1 MTDLPPEDPRRGA
14 PIPVSR
20 RRGFVPL
27 LVTGLVI
34 LAVLVA
40 WYFWP
45 KKSAAEGEAKRGG
58 FAQQFAKGGGGRK
71 GGGGFDQNRPQ
82 PVAVATAQTG
92 DMPVVQTSLGTVL
105 SGRTA
110 TVRPRVDGLLQ
121 SVLFGEGDNV
131 KAGAILAQIDP
142 APFQVQLEQ
151 ADGQLARD
159 TAQLNNARLDLGR
172 YQTLLKQDSIAEQQ
186 VDQQAALVRQLEGT
200 VKVDQATVDSAKL
213 QLSYTRIS
221 APIAGRLGLRQ
232 VDPGNMVH
240 TSDTNGIV
248 VIAEMNPIGVL
259 FTVTE
264 DVAPGV
270 ISQLRAGRK
279 LPVEAWDRDRKN
291 LIARGTLV
299 SADNQ
304 VDVSTGTVKLKAEFA
319 NNDGKLFPNQFVN
332 VRMVVDV
339 RRNVVIVPS
348 AAVQRNA
355 QGQLVV
361 YAVKS
366 DNTIA
371 VKPVTTGPSDALNTS
386 IVSGLAAGE
395 RVVTDGLDRIREGS
409 KVEVTSPAAANAPPP
424 APGIGEEKGTKGARK
439 GRGSRK
445 SQGKGSAQG
454 PGTT

>member
-20 RRGFVPL
+20 RRAFVPL

-82 PVAVATAQTG
+82 PVAVATAQMG

-361 YAVKS
+361 YAVRS

>member
-20 RRGFVPL
+20 RRAFVPL

-361 YAVKS
+361 YAVRS

>member
-361 YAVKS
+361 YAVRS